1 MKIDKITASMDGG
14 VKIEIGSRKII
25 KYIKI
30 FLIVT
35 LVIIEA
41 VICAQTFG
49 NLISDYT
56 FFITVACCVAL
67 TGMEIVNAFVITK
80 FVAKMVF
87 YGLDSALILAICVL
101 TGNSFMSTIYCIVL
115 TQCYISVEKFR
126 DKTILF
132 GVSCGI
138 FSVSFIVG
146 CIINSQNISELDVI
160 TGLLFGLLALV
171 IDYIVCVFLLKF
183 YKTNLA
189 LTAALKEAG
198 ESRAK
203 LKNVYEELT
212 QTKVFEERNRIAR
225 EIHDT
230 AGHSMTTVIMQTEA
244 AKLLIDDD
252 PAEAKNRIISAN
264 VQARNALE
272 QMRESVHLLA
282 GRVQTKPL
290 KDEVEE
296 IIAATIDGT
305 DLKARFDL
313 DDVHPSAEVYR
324 FIVNSLKELLSNGIR
339 HGKATAFYVELK
351 GGDGIS
357 LLVSDNGG
365 GVSDDVKEGFG
376 LRGIRENAEK
386 LGGTCNF
393 TSEDGE
399 GFEAHIFINSDEGVA
414 E

>member
-1 MKIDKITASMDGG
+1 M
-14 VKIEIGSRKII
+14 
-25 KYIKI
+25 
-30 FLIVT
+30 
-35 LVIIEA
+35 
-41 VICAQTFG
+41 
-49 NLISDYT
+49 
-56 FFITVACCVAL
+56 
-67 TGMEIVNAFVITK
+67 
-80 FVAKMVF
+80 
-87 YGLDSALILAICVL
+87 
-101 TGNSFMSTIYCIVL
+101 
-115 TQCYISVEKFR
+115 
-126 DKTILF
+126 
-132 GVSCGI
+132 
-138 FSVSFIVG
+138 
-146 CIINSQNISELDVI
+146 
-160 TGLLFGLLALV
+160 
-171 IDYIVCVFLLKF
+171 FLLKF